1 MTKAADER
9 NDDLAGLLQL
19 RITMRSAL
27 DIRKCIIKESKKHG
41 IIDVV
46 KGGKLYFDDLKK
58 SLLYLAGLILDI
70 SGNAEAVVLL
80 LKSLEISGEC

>member
-46 KGGKLYFDDLKK
+46 KGAKFYFDDLKK
-58 SLLYLAGLILDI
+58 LLLYLAGLILDT
-70 SGNAEAVVLL
+70 SGNAEAVDLL
-80 LKSLEISGEC
+80 LKSLENSGEC

>member
-46 KGGKLYFDDLKK
+46 KGAKFYFDDLKK
-58 SLLYLAGLILDI
+58 SLLYFAGLILDT
-70 SGNAEAVVLL
+70 SGNAETVDLS